1 MQETKLSAT
10 TNASD
15 SPNKTADV
23 ALAEDKSS
31 AAPAP
36 APANAQAQV
45 PAPASEAKDTISV
58 AEELRESQQAA
69 AAIRD
74 KQYHPII
81 LSDLSNQASTSFWRG
96 YRRFWPFLRPYWGI
110 ALLGILL
117 TIPVGA
123 LDAVIALFLKPFTD
137 QVMVEQ
143 EKQFADY
150 VPLVIIG
157 FTLIQGVFIYLSS
170 LVNGY
175 VGGAVNLLMRS
186 KLYEKLLSFDSRFY
200 DANNS
205 GSVILRFFNDSES
218 ASNGLIQN
226 IRLFLTNFSSIS
238 LLGVLLY
245 NSWQL
250 TIVAVGVVCFLIIPM
265 RIVRRRVKKIVNH
278 TVSASTGMITLYNE
292 TTLGSKVIK
301 SFNLKEY
308 MYQRFYQQA
317 YQQANYL
324 FRMGVKLVRDTN
336 WLSPVMHFVSSL
348 GVAGVL
354 YFGVTLIINGT
365 LTSGEFVSFL
375 AALIM
380 LYTPLKSIGNNYIQ
394 VQSALLALD
403 RIYDLLDYESY
414 ENGKHEGN
422 TVIKEIKKDIEFQHV
437 YFSYDGVHDVLKDVS
452 FKINV
457 ARS

>member
-10 TNASD
+10 TDASNH
-15 SPNKTADV
+15 PNNTEAV
-23 ALAEDKSS
+23 ARAEDQSS
-31 AAPAP
+31 AAPAS
-36 APANAQAQV
+36 AQAQASAPELA
-45 PAPASEAKDTISV
+45 PAPKPTQAPAPEADTSSNATISV
-58 AEELRESQQAA
+58 SEELRESQQAA
-69 AAIRD
+69 AAMRD

-81 LSDLSNQASTSFWRG
+81 LSDLSSQASTSFWRG

-157 FTLIQGVFIYLSS
+157 FTLIQGIFIYLSS

-226 IRLFLTNFSSIS
+226 IRLFLTKFFSSIS

-245 NSWQL
+245 NSW
-250 TIVAVGVVCFLIIPM
+250 
-265 RIVRRRVKKIVNH
+265 KIVNH

-317 YQQANYL
+317 DYL

-348 GVAGVL
+348 GIAGVL

-414 ENGKHEGN
+414 ENGKHR
-422 TVIKEIKKDIEFQHV
+422 VPAC
-437 YFSYDGVHDVLKDVS
+437 VLQL
-452 FKINV
+452 
-457 ARS
+457 

>member
-10 TNASD
+10 TNAND
-15 SPNKTADV
+15 SPDKTADV

-36 APANAQAQV
+36 TPAPAQV
-45 PAPASEAKDTISV
+45 PAPASAHEAKDTISV

-137 QVMVEQ
+137 QVMVDQ

-157 FTLIQGVFIYLSS
+157 FTLIQGVFIYLAS

-205 GSVILRFFNDSES
+205 GSVILRFFNDSEN

-226 IRLFLTNFSSIS
+226 IRLFLTKFFSRSQPRQAWS
-238 LLGVLLY
+238 
-245 NSWQL
+245 
-250 TIVAVGVVCFLIIPM
+250 
-265 RIVRRRVKKIVNH
+265 R
-278 TVSASTGMITLYNE
+278 STTRPL
-292 TTLGSKVIK
+292 
-301 SFNLKEY
+301 
-308 MYQRFYQQA
+308 
-317 YQQANYL
+317 
-324 FRMGVKLVRDTN
+324 
-336 WLSPVMHFVSSL
+336 W
-348 GVAGVL
+348 
-354 YFGVTLIINGT
+354 
-365 LTSGEFVSFL
+365 
-375 AALIM
+375 AL
-380 LYTPLKSIGNNYIQ
+380 
-394 VQSALLALD
+394 
-403 RIYDLLDYESY
+403 R
-414 ENGKHEGN
+414 
-422 TVIKEIKKDIEFQHV
+422 
-437 YFSYDGVHDVLKDVS
+437 
-452 FKINV
+452 
-457 ARS
+457 